1 MKNNTLGKDLV
12 VIEDFQYRKYTIK
25 FRLVVDK
32 IIYQFIENSKYMIFI
47 KIKEIKTRYVYHI

>member
-25 FRLVVDK
+25 FRLVDDK